1 LPDYPAKPWWH
12 NSRGELFVFAQFGL
26 FILLAWGPRTL
37 FFLPDLIPPLHGI
50 TRIAG
55 LLLMI
60 AGTLLALAAT
70 VKLGRNL
77 TPFITPKANSV
88 LLEQGAYR
96 IIRHPIYS
104 GLLQIACG
112 WSLWVQGWLTLV
124 YTVMLFMVFDAKSRR
139 EEQILR
145 QTFPGYDAY
154 SSKVRRL
161 IPFIY

>member
-1 LPDYPAKPWWH
+1 MPDEPAKPWWQ
-12 NSRGELFVFAQFGL
+12 NSRGELFVLAQFAL
-26 FILLAWGPRTL
+26 FILIGWGPRTL
-37 FFLPDLIPPLHGI
+37 PFLPDRIPPLRGI
-50 TRIAG
+50 TVTAG

-60 AGTLLALAAT
+60 AGIAISLAAT
-70 VKLGRNL
+70 VNLGRNL

-96 IIRHPIYS
+96 LIRHPIYS

-124 YTVMLFMVFDAKSRR
+124 YTVLLFMLFDAKARR

-145 QTFPGYDAY
+145 QKFPGYAAY